1 MSAEVPPAS
10 RHTGKRESSRAEEWR
25 DPLEFSNPENGPLA
39 LLDGTPE
46 AEELEKMSTL
56 ARQNADELIDEIRK
70 EIGKPGSKNELPE
83 ALRDSDLVNTLRNH
97 TVDYNS
103 FAGSSGVH
111 ISTVK
116 QMRDGLAELY
126 RRQGKEFTPVLERL
140 GARHYRSDEQVRT
153 SPQESKSEEGRAGI
167 SQEEKVVVTDSAP
180 DRRPVTKGGVKTPR
194 PGQKGPRVGQKG
206 SATTIRSLQDLG
218 PAIDAAQKARNSEPA
233 PEQEKKPEVVQPVSA
248 EETQES
254 SESAKPKAP
263 EKAAVLPE
271 DATKAETKEQLK
283 TSVSRLQEFAEKAG
297 FGAERTAML
306 EAEKAYLAK
315 HREFYAKND
324 VLERLLKRS
333 VGRTG
338 FRGGSND
345 IAELKELKQKY
356 DEARISY
363 DNAIRGKTFDT
374 LLPGNEKMDARLVDK
389 YVRLKREGKLERTP
403 TGREID
409 IEEFKKQALEKRA
422 ERSTYHIR
430 AKEVLNRARLQVD
443 AKAEGLNDKGLEL
456 WDRVPNLLAKGNA
469 ALEKKFGKN
478 GARVVKALGATSFV
492 LGGMAVGALG
502 GAAVLSVGAL
512 LGVGGATFGRKL
524 LASTLIGPA
533 ARAAARVVYDRTR
546 GKQLVKEARGELGRM
561 DKDKGLLTPKRLAAY
576 DTKRIKLSEKASG
589 EYQKR
594 ERGLIEFAVTFVAGG
609 GAATALFNEEAVD
622 RALDSMPPEV
632 RHEVE
637 VEARQIGAAIERA
650 AEQAEQPTVD
660 AIERTAGGASAASEA
675 SQLAE
680 RAWHAEPLTVTLDR
694 LEGADHLFSDMRSQL
709 LDQYP
714 DEATRPPAVEHI
726 LEANHP
732 NALSREFGFAEG
744 ERSLVMY
751 EGDSF
756 SITEEG
762 QLVFVREGQEPMVLL
777 EANGEKPEGFVDVN
791 DRAEF
796 KEMPSTTS
804 TGSVE
809 PPSVPDVEPASIAQ
823 EDQPLPEADSVDES
837 EVASPSSLTTD
848 SLPDTVGEQDDVIT
862 TPPGQSL
869 EEFVRP
875 QDEAPEVPSDQPVE
889 ESLRPAGVPGT
900 SLEDFTK
907 DPAETTGQTK
917 DLDPKSNPLEDVV
930 KAIPQSPAVFDSY
943 PHESFTNSYDQA
955 IDPARPGVYQ
965 NADGTA
971 FVFGGDY
978 AGMRQAAEAFAREHP
993 GTLVTLEDRPHM
1005 NESGQVERSAARLLS
1020 DERGRIITAT
1030 YKENPALV
1038 DQLPNPYT
1046 FVSRIR

>member
-1 MSAEVPPAS
+1 MAEVPPAS
-10 RHTGKRESSRAEEWR
+10 RYTGKGESSRAEERR
-25 DPLEFSNPENGPLA
+25 DPLQFSDPNLAKLA
-39 LLDGTPE
+39 LVEGSE
-46 AEELEKMSTL
+46 QASELESMKRL
-56 ARQNADELIDEIRK
+56 AAEHVEKLRAEIRALK
-70 EIGKPGSKNELPE
+70 PTTQEIRNLQDIESDYDSFARGKVNVNMIREMRDQLAQVYTQQGRELSE
-83 ALRDSDLVNTLRNH
+83 ALVALGIAHERSVPASEPA
-97 TVDYNS
+97 TVS
-103 FAGSSGVH
+103 
-111 ISTVK
+111 
-116 QMRDGLAELY
+116 
-126 RRQGKEFTPVLERL
+126 ER
-140 GARHYRSDEQVRT
+140 A
-153 SPQESKSEEGRAGI
+153 SEER
-167 SQEEKVVVTDSAP
+167 SEEA
-180 DRRPVTKGGVKTPR
+180 RPHTPKKLKTAR
-194 PGQKGPRVGQKG
+194 PGQKG
-206 SATTIRSLQDLG
+206 IRTDANTSPLKSLKDLG
-218 PAIDAAQKARNSEPA
+218 PALNAAQKGQAIEAQPKQEGEPKVNEPTIEAKTPEPA
-233 PEQEKKPEVVQPVSA
+233 SQPEPRVGEVATPLPV
-248 EETQES
+248 
-254 SESAKPKAP
+254 
-263 EKAAVLPE
+263 

-443 AKAEGLNDKGLEL
+443 AKAEGLNEKGLEL

-502 GAAVLSVGAL
+502 GAVVLSAGAL
-512 LGVGGATFGRKL
+512 LGVGSATFGRKL

-546 GKQLVKEARGELGRM
+546 GKQLVKEAKGELSRM
-561 DKDKGLLTPKRLAAY
+561 DKDKGQLTAERLAAY

-632 RHEVE
+632 RYEVE
-637 VEARQIGAAIERA
+637 AEARQIGAAIEQA
-650 AEQAEQPTVD
+650 AAQTDQPAVD
-660 AIERTAGGASAASEA
+660 AVERTAGGASVASEV

-694 LEGADHLFSDMRSQL
+694 LEGADHLFTDMRAQL
-709 LDQYP
+709 LEQYP

-732 NALSREFGFAEG
+732 NVLSREFGFADG
-744 ERSLVMY
+744 MNSLVMY

-762 QLVFVREGQEPMVLL
+762 DLVFAREGNDPVVLL
-777 EANGEKPEGFVDVN
+777 ESNGERPEGFVPVN
-791 DRAEF
+791 DRPEF
-796 KEMPSTTS
+796 REMPSPQSASATPAPEVVAES
-804 TGSVE
+804 EVGSVDLQSGDTE
-809 PPSVPDVEPASIAQ
+809 VTAPEASSSALSSENTGEAVPAN
-823 EDQPLPEADSVDES
+823 PLEVQSEQQAEAVVADSVVEVPTTTVS
-837 EVASPSSLTTD
+837 EDVRSPASPLAS
-848 SLPDTVGEQDDVIT
+848 VGV
-862 TPPGQSL
+862 TPEVSQPETQTIHEAIRSMS
-869 EEFVRP
+869 
-875 QDEAPEVPSDQPVE
+875 EAP
-889 ESLRPAGVPGT
+889 
-900 SLEDFTK
+900 
-907 DPAETTGQTK
+907 TT
-917 DLDPKSNPLEDVV
+917 
-930 KAIPQSPAVFDSY
+930 IPEGPAVFDGY
-943 PHESFTNSYDQA
+943 PQESFTNSYNQA
-955 IDPARPGVYQ
+955 IDPSRAGVYQ
-965 NADGTA
+965 NADGAA

-978 AGMRQAAEAFAREHP
+978 AQMRQAAEAFAREHP
-993 GTLVTLEDRPHM
+993 GTLVTFEDRPHLT
-1005 NESGQVERSAARLLS
+1005 ESGQVERSAARLLS
-1020 DERGRIITAT
+1020 DERGRIIVAT
-1030 YKENPALV
+1030 YQENRALI

-1046 FVSRIR
+1046 FVSRAQ